1 MFKSLSLQNFKC
13 FKALEKPVEFSQ
25 INIVTGSNGRG
36 KSSIFQSV
44 LLLAQSYEAG
54 KDWLSLKIKGKF
66 IDLGN
71 YRDVVRNGDINEKM
85 TIVVETDNEKDNR
98 MKFIGKNTDGK
109 GIDCT
114 FDNIYVND
122 VPLIDLVVMV
132 GDDKL
137 QNEDHVLSTVSTS
150 TYGCFSQFA
159 NVYYVAAD
167 RQGPASIWS
176 EPKENSLVG
185 DALGI
190 HGERIINSLYENKEE
205 FQEMVAKELSYI
217 LGGASV
223 KAKDTD
229 DFEAVRLYLDSID
242 ESNGYKPINVGFGYS
257 YVLPVVVLPLLMK
270 EGSKFFVENPE
281 AHLHPG
287 AQSRL
292 MQYLVRIA
300 KEKNIQLFVES
311 HSDHVVNAARI
322 LVKNKQNG
330 IDKKDVMI
338 IHIGRDQDKTPKIW
352 QIKLDTEGNL
362 SDYPQ
367 DFMEEWGNQMSL
379 LV

>member
-85 TIVVETDNEKDNR
+85 TIVVETDNEEDNR